1 MSGSSVY
8 GASQIA
14 LGNDETDKSQFPA
27 DDVHLLAVDA
37 VEKVLRGVFE
47 KIKPCLDHLDL
58 FSQQGV
64 DIYGALLRDDNLV
77 SAQSPTPVRY
87 MFAPLKYLWLTL

>member
-1 MSGSSVY
+1 MSDASVH
-8 GASQIA
+8 GASQITF
-14 LGNDETDKSQFPA
+14 GKEGTDNSQSPA
-27 DDVHLLAVDA
+27 DDVNLWAVDA
-37 VEKVLRGVFE
+37 VEKVLRGVFD

-64 DIYGALLRDDNLV
+64 DIYGVLLHDDNLV

-87 MFAPLKYLWLTL
+87 MFASPKYLWLTL